1 MAENNR
7 PMVVRPRI
15 LTNSAAEFVEN
26 RIDSALGIDFS
37 ERTEF
42 VPELDRF
49 ELTDEINRSAS
60 PPKLL
65 CNAALT

>member
-1 MAENNR
+1 MPENNQ

-26 RIDSALGIDFS
+26 RIDSALGMEIS
-37 ERTEF
+37 TKTEF

-49 ELTDEINRSAS
+49 AS
-60 PPKLL
+60 QDGI
-65 CNAALT
+65 TQ

>member
-7 PMVVRPRI
+7 PVVVRSRI

-26 RIDSALGIDFS
+26 RIDSTLGMEIS
-37 ERTEF
+37 ARAPAEF

-49 ELTDEINRSAS
+49 KSQDGIAE
-60 PPKLL
+60 
-65 CNAALT
+65 